1 MCHICAKSGGTDPF
15 RKPAPPKRKTPGDK
29 RTTVHVEER
38 AFPTL
43 VGMCIDI
50 ITKYI
55 DDVEA
60 LGDIG
65 AINLQAI
72 SKALSKNRKLS
83 PDHAKLFYDTTNT
96 SLTFHDAT
104 QLNSP
109 ALCTLV
115 HLNPNLTHLR
125 LDFCGQIDNAAF
137 DIFTTSLPHLT
148 HLELLGPFLIHSQN
162 WQSFFKAHRNLESFL
177 ITQSPR
183 FDLACVGA
191 LVNNCGESLTELRLK
206 QVGLM
211 DDSFIYELVGLGE
224 YQKLALLDL
233 SEPSLPCSGEA
244 LGELLAAVGGQLKV
258 LDLSKHGHLDDDF
271 LKEGISPNVRGL
283 ERLSLS
289 HMFDLTDDGVAEFF
303 FHWRNEPL
311 IEICLARNHA
321 CGSKALAALLRHS
334 GRTLEVLNI
343 NGWKDV
349 TDSALKLVGR
359 HGKRM
364 REMDVSWCRE
374 MDDFVMKMWLEGD
387 PEHEGWDGCPRLGL
401 VKVWGCNKI
410 SSACPRRRGTTI
422 YGVESHVAT

>member
-1 MCHICAKSGGTDPF
+1 M
-15 RKPAPPKRKTPGDK
+15 
-29 RTTVHVEER
+29 
-38 AFPTL
+38 
-43 VGMCIDI
+43 
-50 ITKYI
+50 
-55 DDVEA
+55 
-60 LGDIG
+60 
-65 AINLQAI
+65 
-72 SKALSKNRKLS
+72 
-83 PDHAKLFYDTTNT
+83 
-96 SLTFHDAT
+96 
-104 QLNSP
+104 
-109 ALCTLV
+109 
-115 HLNPNLTHLR
+115 
-125 LDFCGQIDNAAF
+125 
-137 DIFTTSLPHLT
+137 
-148 HLELLGPFLIHSQN
+148 
-162 WQSFFKAHRNLESFL
+162 
-177 ITQSPR
+177 
-183 FDLACVGA
+183 
-191 LVNNCGESLTELRLK
+191 NNCGESLTELRLK

-244 LGELLAAVGGQLKV
+244 LGELLAAVGGQLRV

-410 SSACPRRRGTTI
+410 SSACPRRVSVLAPELFVDCDDFWADFSMPFLFCFVLARYDHLRGRIACRYMRIFLVLQYLIST
-422 YGVESHVAT
+422 YS